1 MIRKNI
7 EQLFI
12 IILKY
17 SYMAIFIISILSGSE
32 LTTPRVVLLL
42 LYVITNQVRFFLISV
57 KGFHYYASIILEFI
71 LSCIIYGFGGGL
83 NFLVFA
89 PALIDISTSL
99 SNLMSAGY
107 FSTIL
112 LFCLTMNNTIDY
124 MELAVVCLLPILI
137 LGSIARDEY
146 KEKLRAQNL
155 YDKLRKR
162 EEELKKVNQ
171 ELENYANTI
180 EEIAVLRERNRL
192 SREIHDNV
200 GHALSTIIIQL
211 GAIKNIALKNGKAA
225 AEMADILEKFS
236 DDSLQ
241 SIRAAVTSMKPREF
255 EEYEGL
261 VAISEMIK
269 NFEKLS
275 GIKVTLRV
283 SDNSWKL
290 NADQTMV
297 IYRLVQEFLSNAL
310 RHGKASEVN
319 LFLNFLE
326 NSLRIYIK
334 DNGTG
339 CSNIIEGIG
348 LRGIR
353 ERVKVWGGTIE
364 YFSEAG
370 KGFELVATIEK
381 GKLGLDGRN

>member
-1 MIRKNI
+1 MIRKNV

-17 SYMAIFIISILSGSE
+17 SYMAIFIISILFGSE

-42 LYVITNQVRFFLISV
+42 LYVITNQVRFFLISR
-57 KGFHYYASIILEFI
+57 KGLHYYGSIILEFI

-107 FSTIL
+107 FSAIL
-112 LFCLTMNNTIDY
+112 LFCLAMNNIIDY
-124 MELAVVCLLPILI
+124 MELVVVCLLPILI

-155 YDKLRKR
+155 YDKLRER

-225 AEMADILEKFS
+225 AEMAEILEKFS

-261 VAISEMIK
+261 IAISEMIK

-310 RHGKASEVN
+310 RHGKASEVK
-319 LFLNFLE
+319 LFLNFLD
-326 NSLRIYIK
+326 NGLRIYIK

-364 YFSEAG
+364 YYSEAG

-381 GKLGLDGRN
+381 GKLGLDGRS